1 MSVENW
7 STQAIVE
14 SSPAF
19 IPRPDPD
26 GSWAKISAP
35 QTRFMLGICPQT
47 SCAQEVDIDLAYL
60 LSCSVFQAPAPP
72 PVDLLDTTLRRRR
85 SRAKTYPAMA
95 DDSTPATPTP
105 PAKSK
110 AQILTDVASLAAQ
123 FSTCVEAF
131 NRIHPSKDTD
141 QAQKVAL
148 AKLGLQQG
156 RLLIFGDAVGISAPP
171 ATIARHMIPSHPGLT
186 NPDPHLPV
194 NFSVRDPRLD
204 DEDVNAKIR
213 KALDE
218 IAGRPGNM
226 SREELMEKYGLKTP
240 KHWSRLEY
248 PALDTNRLEGFREK
262 YALLQDLVRQTGS
275 RGNLK
280 RNSSITATHWV
291 VKNSDRFNEFVQT
304 VRTEVDALIE
314 LLGVKEQVDRGT
326 RSDIRC
332 MAWHPDL
339 TGPAVRQDWEK
350 LQLIREACKV
360 DYPEYIEVVDT
371 ALQYIKEELKEASL
385 ENHRANLNLPT
396 LGGAAGAR
404 RKSDYDIRNAP
415 PEAAAPTPVT
425 AKVPAKAPTKPNE
438 KTHLQLSAERA
449 LDPNAGR
456 EKRPSWLS
464 AFKFKSWSKS
474 HRDDRQRSKSVPD
487 ASVVDPQRS
496 LSEGE
501 AGAPQPRTSE
511 DDLALEP
518 VRSKSL
524 SAIPDGPALD
534 LDSRMKD
541 VSLQERKDMQTID
554 EDQALMPSA
563 PANDVAYDKNAL
575 VQTRTVSSEGSA
587 DANGLYGATTV
598 NSLIDRH
605 DMYQG
610 LGRIETKDIRFKAHE
625 V

>member
-1 MSVENW
+1 
-7 STQAIVE
+7 
-14 SSPAF
+14 
-19 IPRPDPD
+19 
-26 GSWAKISAP
+26 
-35 QTRFMLGICPQT
+35 
-47 SCAQEVDIDLAYL
+47 
-60 LSCSVFQAPAPP
+60 
-72 PVDLLDTTLRRRR
+72 
-85 SRAKTYPAMA
+85 MA
-95 DDSTPATPTP
+95 DDSTPATP

-110 AQILTDVASLAAQ
+110 AHTLVDVSSLAAQ

-141 QAQKVAL
+141 HAQKVAL

-204 DEDVNAKIR
+204 DELINAKIR

-226 SREELMEKYGLKTP
+226 SRDELMEKYGLKTP
-240 KHWSRLEY
+240 KHFSRLEY
-248 PALDTNRLEGFREK
+248 PALDTNRLEAFREK
-262 YALLQDLVRQTGS
+262 YALLQDLVRQMGA
-275 RGNLK
+275 RGGLK
-280 RNSSITATHWV
+280 RNMSMTASHWT
-291 VKNSDRFNEFVQT
+291 VKNCDRFIQFVQT

-339 TGPAVRQDWEK
+339 TGPVVRQDWEK
-350 LQLIREACKV
+350 LQLIREACVV
-360 DYPEYIEVVDT
+360 DYPEYVEVVDA

-404 RKSDYDIRNAP
+404 RKSDYDIRTAPYENASP
-415 PEAAAPTPVT
+415 TTAPVNVA
-425 AKVPAKAPTKPNE
+425 AKVPAKTPGRASE

-449 LDPNAGR
+449 LDPHAGR

-474 HRDDRQRSKSVPD
+474 HREDRQRSKSVPD
-487 ASVVDPQRS
+487 ASVVDPPRS
-496 LSEGE
+496 LSAGE
-501 AGAPQPRTSE
+501 AVVPQRTSE
-511 DDLALEP
+511 DDNALEP

-534 LDSRMKD
+534 LDTRMQD
-541 VSLQERKDMQTID
+541 VSLDQGTDMHTID
-554 EDQALMPSA
+554 ENHALPPSA
-563 PANDVAYDKNAL
+563 SANDISYDKNAL

-610 LGRIETKDIRFKAHE
+610 IGRIETKDIRHKAHE